1 MDAATLQR
9 LRALAEGAPAK
20 RMPEKQF
27 SAYLDDLYA
36 NNKFFRE
43 TADRLER
50 EGKVRNPRRVAYYIG
65 IRTGGWPSP
74 GKKGT
79 VGASDSDGRRDS
91 HGRFKR
97 RSETPEE
104 DEADE
109 QETPSAL
116 AALKKLDWS
125 GIDKIKKGLRQIG
138 IATTDY
144 YDRLAGDL
152 TYGRKGR
159 RVRPSEDDLDK
170 FKRKRSEKKAVEK
183 PWKSSIKPSLKPF
196 KPKKS
201 FTKRKAK

>member
-9 LRALAEGAPAK
+9 LRELAEGAPSK

-79 VGASDSDGRRDS
+79 VGAADSDERRDS
-91 HGRFKR
+91 SGRFKR
-97 RSETPEE
+97 RSKPSEDGEE
-104 DEADE
+104 GARKK
-109 QETPSAL
+109 PSAL
-116 AALKKLDWS
+116 DALKKLDWS

-138 IATTDY
+138 FATTDY
-144 YDRLAGDL
+144 YDRLVGDL

-159 RVRPSEDDLDK
+159 RVRPSEDDLEK
-170 FKRKRSEKKAVEK
+170 FKRKRSAKKEVEK
-183 PWKSSIKPSLKPF
+183 PWKSSIKPSIKPF
-196 KPKKS
+196 KPKKT
-201 FTKRKAK
+201 FTKRTVK

>member
-1 MDAATLQR
+1 MDAVTLQR
-9 LRALAEGAPAK
+9 LRELAEGAPAK
-20 RMPEKQF
+20 RMPEKKF

-65 IRTGGWPSP
+65 IRTGGWPPP

-79 VGASDSDGRRDS
+79 VGAADSDGRRDS
-91 HGRFKR
+91 SGRFKR
-97 RSETPEE
+97 RSDTSED

-109 QETPSAL
+109 RETPSAL

-138 IATTDY
+138 FATTDY
-144 YDRLAGDL
+144 YDRLVGDL

-159 RVRPSEDDLDK
+159 RIRPSEDDLDK
-170 FKRKRSEKKAVEK
+170 FKRKRSEKKDVEK

-196 KPKKS
+196 KPRKS
-201 FTKRKAK
+201 FTKRTVK